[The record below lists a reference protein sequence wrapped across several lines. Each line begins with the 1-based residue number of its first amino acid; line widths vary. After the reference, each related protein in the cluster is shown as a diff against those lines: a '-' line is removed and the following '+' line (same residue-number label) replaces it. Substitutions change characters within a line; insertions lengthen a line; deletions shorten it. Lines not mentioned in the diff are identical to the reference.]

1 MSTQTSQHHQ
11 ILPEDMK
18 GTMVFDGSTSAAF
31 NIGSGAK
38 QDCPN
43 LVWNLLAVMLKH
55 AFGSAAEVISEPGQ
69 TERAPMGS
77 PSRGGGVSRLSLPT
91 PFSPIFVCPVYTGLS
106 PIFLFFTS
114 LLFATSLFLC
124 GPLETRHVD
133 RVPQPVSLED
143 GILVI
148 EVSVGLRPLS
158 TNTSLRPGLQLDGR
172 SGRPGLTN
180 RLVAPLLWG
189 CFTGVNQGCLTP
201 EYILSIALVSLRR
214 ISGGKLTTPCRTR
227 WRVGSG

>member
-1 MSTQTSQHHQ
+1 
-11 ILPEDMK
+11 
-18 GTMVFDGSTSAAF
+18 
-31 NIGSGAK
+31 
-38 QDCPN
+38 
-43 LVWNLLAVMLKH
+43 
-55 AFGSAAEVISEPGQ
+55 
-69 TERAPMGS
+69 MGS
-77 PSRGGGVSRLSLPT
+77 PSRGGGVSRLSLPI
-91 PFSPIFVCPVYTGLS
+91 PFSPIFVCPSAYRNLSPVLLFTHQLLPTYRTVLSVYIGLS
-106 PIFLFFTS
+106 PIFLFCTS

-133 RVPQPVSLED
+133 RVPRPVSLED

-148 EVSVGLRPLS
+148 EVTVGLRPLS
-158 TNTSLRPGLQLDGR
+158 TNTSLWSGLQLDGR

-189 CFTGVNQGCLTP
+189 CFTGVNRGCLTP

-214 ISGGKLTTPCRTR
+214 IPGEKLTSPCWTR